1 MLEISI
7 LLQSLDPFF
16 PAEINDRPNKETHN
30 NQQNNEETGRTMC
43 KR

>member
-16 PAEINDRPNKETHN
+16 PAEVNNWTDKETHN
-30 NQQNNEETGRTMC
+30 NE
-43 KR
+43 